1 MQLQLK
7 NIRAFDKKCLGCK
20 KHNKDIMLSFM
31 FDDDQNKHG
40 VHDLFLT
47 QKMAEY
53 LVCELTDAVNRNKT
67 LTAE

>member
-1 MQLQLK
+1 
-7 NIRAFDKKCLGCK
+7 
-20 KHNKDIMLSFM
+20 MLSFM

-47 QKMAEY
+47 QEWAER
-53 LVCELTDAVNRNKT
+53 LVCELTDAVDRNKT